1 MSEHTVRL
9 HVSTGSAR
17 HDHALAERLAADLR
31 ALGVDAERE
40 ADLVRFTAHMSAVA
54 EVVPEGADRVV
65 PGRVRL
71 TLGAEG
77 GNDAAADSRAV
88 VEELERRGLT
98 ARHEEVY
105 SAEEEAAVAR
115 RLEELGYLG

>member
-17 HDHALAERLAADLR
+17 RDHALAERLAADLR

-40 ADLVRFTAHMSAVA
+40 ADLVRFTAHMSAAV
-54 EVVPEGADRVV
+54 EVVPEGADRDA

-77 GNDAAADSRAV
+77 GGDAADSRAV